1 MSRHPAPDELLLD
14 YAAGVLPEGPAL
26 AVALHVAIDPASRRV
41 VQWLRDAGAAL
52 IDGEAPIEGEAGAG
66 DLGDAALE
74 QALARLDGVPVE
86 APVAP
91 AAVRPDFAGPGFEWA
106 PAPLRPY
113 LAGKDWKR
121 VFGGFEEIR
130 IGLHGDTHRVSL
142 LRLEPGKGL
151 PVHRHTADEFTIV
164 LQGGYTDNTGNYGV
178 GDFAVGPGPQ
188 EHQPV
193 ADPGEPCIA
202 LIVVEKPIVLT
213 GVWGRLLNPLVRWGW
228 M

>member
-26 AVALHVAIDPASRRV
+26 AVALHVALDPTSRQVVERLRV
-41 VQWLRDAGAAL
+41 VGAAL
-52 IDGEAPIEGEAGAG
+52 VEDEAAPHD

-74 QALARLDGVPVE
+74 QALARLDAAPVE
-86 APVAP
+86 APPARPAP
-91 AAVRPDFAGPGFEWA
+91 RPGFDWA

-121 VFGGFEEIR
+121 VFGGFDEIR

-151 PVHRHTADEFTIV
+151 PVHRHVADEFTIV
-164 LQGGYTDNTGNYGV
+164 LQGGYTDNTGNYGI
-178 GDFAVGPGPQ
+178 GDFAVGPGPA
-188 EHQPV
+188 EHEPI

-228 M
+228 I